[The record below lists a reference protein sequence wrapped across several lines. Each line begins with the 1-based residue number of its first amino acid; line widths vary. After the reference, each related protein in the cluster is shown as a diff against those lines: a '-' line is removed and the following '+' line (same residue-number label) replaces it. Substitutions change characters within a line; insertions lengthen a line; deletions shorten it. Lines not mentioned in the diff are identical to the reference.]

1 MFHQSRRVW
10 LIAAVM
16 LCAAFA
22 AGSRATLK
30 AQQAKAG
37 WSQVQAILGRIKAP
51 TFPDREFKIT
61 DYGAIA
67 DGKTDNTEAIR
78 KAIAACNAAGG
89 GRVVVTPGVF
99 LTGAIH
105 LKSDVNLHV
114 TEGATLKF
122 IPDPAKYLPV
132 VFTRFEGTE
141 CMNYSPLIYAFE
153 QENIAVTGKGT
164 LDGSASAENW
174 WAWKKSG
181 AESVRRLLE
190 FNDKGTP
197 VSDRVFGE
205 GQGLRPNCSH
215 ADRSRNIMSGGVRFN
230 TSP

>member
-10 LIAAVM
+10 LIAAAM

-22 AGSRATLK
+22 AASRATLK
-30 AQQAKAG
+30 AQQANAG
-37 WSQVQAILGRIKAP
+37 WSNVPAILGRIKAP
-51 TFPDREFKIT
+51 TFPNRDFKIT
-61 DYGAIA
+61 DYGAVA

-78 KAIAACNAAGG
+78 KAIAACNSAGG

-105 LKSDVNLHV
+105 LKSSVNLHV

-141 CMNYSPLIYAFE
+141 LMNYSPLIYAFRSE
-153 QENIAVTGKGT
+153 HRGDSQGHRCLQCG
-164 LDGSASAENW
+164 GW
-174 WAWKKSG
+174 G
-181 AESVRRLLE
+181 ARRRDARRL
-190 FNDKGTP
+190 
-197 VSDRVFGE
+197 SDR
-205 GQGLRPNCSH
+205 R
-215 ADRSRNIMSGGVRFN
+215 D
-230 TSP
+230 SPEE